1 MNEIKTGSRMI
12 VVSLIGIKKKLRMFF
27 RLLAIILIIVL
38 GMAFFFKLTA
48 DKETKKQPVNSGTL
62 IQLNEEHN
70 LLLINDNKV

>member
-38 GMAFFFKLTA
+38 GMSFFFKLTA
-48 DKETKKQPVNSGTL
+48 AKETKKQPVNSGTL